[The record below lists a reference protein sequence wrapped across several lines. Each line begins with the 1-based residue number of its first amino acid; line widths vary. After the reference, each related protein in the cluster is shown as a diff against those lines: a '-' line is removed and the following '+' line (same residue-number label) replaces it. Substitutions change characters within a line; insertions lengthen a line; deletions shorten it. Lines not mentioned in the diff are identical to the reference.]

1 VPPDWVAGNGLR
13 IDRLPTAFGEL
24 SLAARRDEDTLR
36 ITLAPTLN
44 ASTELAVSWPSRK
57 RPKSV
62 TVDGKER
69 GDFGEEGMRLQ
80 KPFRELVARW

>member
-13 IDRLPTAFGEL
+13 IDLLTTAFGEL
-24 SLAARRDEDTLR
+24 SMSARQDDSTLR
-36 ITLAPTLN
+36 ITLGPTLN
-44 ASTELAVSWPSRK
+44 ASTELAVSWPSRT

-80 KPFRELVARW
+80 KPFRELVAQW

>member
-1 VPPDWVAGNGLR
+1 
-13 IDRLPTAFGEL
+13 
-24 SLAARRDEDTLR
+24 
-36 ITLAPTLN
+36 
-44 ASTELAVSWPSRK
+44 VSWPSRK

-80 KPFRELVARW
+80 KPFRELVAQW